1 MTRSRFTCRP
11 QALLFD
17 CDGVLVD
24 SDESVLSAWT
34 RWAELYALDPLAV
47 FSAVHGRRAAETVA
61 ALIAEPHRPAALAAI
76 NRFELED
83 AETVT
88 SVAGAARL
96 LSELNDRR
104 WAVITSAT
112 RALAEARLAAAR
124 LPRPTVLITA
134 DDVETGKPDPSG
146 YLLAAQRLGAASSNC
161 VVLEDAPAGVAAARA
176 AKARWVIGLGPRARE
191 ADVDV
196 HVSDLRPLTWNAAA
210 GTLTAA
216 SA

>member
-1 MTRSRFTCRP
+1 MTRSGFTCRP

-24 SDESVLSAWT
+24 SDASVLSAWT
-34 RWAELYALDPLAV
+34 RWAELYRLDPLAV
-47 FSAVHGRRAAETVA
+47 FSTVHGRRAAETVA
-61 ALIAEPHRPAALAAI
+61 ALISEPHRSAALAAI

-83 AETVT
+83 AETVS
-88 SVAGAARL
+88 SVPGAGRL
-96 LSELNDRR
+96 LSELTDRR
-104 WAVITSAT
+104 WAVVTSAT
-112 RALAEARLAAAR
+112 RALAEARLAAAG

-146 YLLAAQRLGAASSNC
+146 YLLAAQRLGAASSRC
-161 VVLEDAPAGVAAARA
+161 AVLEDALAGVAAARA
-176 AKARWVIGLGPRARE
+176 AGVRWVIGLGPRAQK
-191 ADVDV
+191 ADVDA
-196 HVSDLRPLTWNAAA
+196 HVPDLRPLTWDDAT